1 MKIRFTWP
9 VPTGALWKVAA
20 AAGLVAASLVV
31 APPSAAAVAARCGG
45 LDVTHQGTDGP
56 DTLAGTAGDDV
67 LVGLGGND
75 EISGMGGDDVICGG
89 SGRDLVFGD
98 SLFTEEGHQNGADQ
112 LLGGR
117 DADRLFGDA
126 PDDWCSGLPAANDVL
141 RGGPDNDFL
150 MGHGGADRARG
161 GQGNDLL
168 SDVSDLDC
176 ERGRSEDTFDGGA
189 GRDSVRAD
197 SVMDDGDS
205 SVTIDLAAD
214 TLLYGDGTVDAVELI
229 EDAEGS
235 PNADTLLGDDG
246 PNVLFGGYGDDTLS
260 GLDGS
265 DSPAGS
271 FGDDSYDGGEGR
283 DTARFN
289 YDADTGE
296 PPDFTS
302 EGVTVDLRTGVATQ
316 SQGPTETLT
325 GIENV
330 RGSFAKDV
338 IFGNDGR
345 NFLWGGSANDVLRGL
360 GGDDFLAGGSDN
372 RLCDACSPPRGDAV
386 SGGAGFD
393 RCRSAEITRSC
404 EVR

>member
-1 MKIRFTWP
+1 
-9 VPTGALWKVAA
+9 
-20 AAGLVAASLVV
+20 
-31 APPSAAAVAARCGG
+31 
-45 LDVTHQGTDGP
+45 LDATHQGTDGP
-56 DTLAGTAGDDV
+56 DTLTGTADDDV

-75 EISGMGGDDVICGG
+75 EIRGMGGDDIICAG

-98 SLFTEEGHQNGADQ
+98 SLFTAEGHENGTDQ
-112 LLGGR
+112 LLGGQ

-126 PDDWCSGLPAANDVL
+126 PDDWCDGIPAANDVL

-150 MGHGGADRARG
+150 MGHGGADRALG
-161 GQGNDLL
+161 GEGNDLM
-168 SDVSDLDC
+168 SDVNDLDC

-189 GRDSVRAD
+189 GRDGVRAD

-235 PNADTLLGDDG
+235 PNDDTLLGDDG
-246 PNVLFGGYGDDTLS
+246 PNALFGGYGEDTLS
-260 GLDGS
+260 GLGGS
-265 DSPAGS
+265 DSLAGS
-271 FGDDSYDGGEGR
+271 FGDDSYDGGEGN
-283 DTARFN
+283 DTATFN

-296 PPDFTS
+296 PPDYTA

-330 RGSFAKDV
+330 RGSIAKDV

-345 NFLWGGSANDVLRGL
+345 NVLWGQSANDVLRGL
-360 GGDDFLAGGSDN
+360 GGDDLLVGGPDT

-393 RCRSAEITRSC
+393 RCLSAEITRSC
-404 EVR
+404 EAR